1 MKTGLV
7 GFGYWGKIINSKLQD
22 NIINPPFDDVD
33 WIFIATPPKT
43 HYNIVKEY
51 ILKNKNIFC
60 EKPLT
65 LDYKSSKELIDL
77 ANEKKVHLYIDNL
90 FTLRDE
96 IKNIKKIKHLTNIE
110 FIWLKKGPYKD
121 TIFNDLL
128 YHDLYLLIHL
138 LGISNIDD
146 INYIEKSNNILIFT
160 FKYNN
165 ITVKINYNRDWD
177 GQKTKII
184 KMDNNIIDLSIPQ
197 NDPLQ
202 ESINMCLLNKAD
214 FEYNHYLSLETIKLL
229 EIFL

>member
-1 MKTGLV
+1 ML
-7 GFGYWGKIINSKLQD
+7 
-22 NIINPPFDDVD
+22 
-33 WIFIATPPKT
+33 
-43 HYNIVKEY
+43 
-51 ILKNKNIFC
+51 
-60 EKPLT
+60 
-65 LDYKSSKELIDL
+65 
-77 ANEKKVHLYIDNL
+77 
-90 FTLRDE
+90 
-96 IKNIKKIKHLTNIE
+96 
-110 FIWLKKGPYKD
+110 
-121 TIFNDLL
+121 
-128 YHDLYLLIHL
+128 
-138 LGISNIDD
+138 
-146 INYIEKSNNILIFT
+146 SNNILIFT

>member
-1 MKTGLV
+1 M
-7 GFGYWGKIINSKLQD
+7 
-22 NIINPPFDDVD
+22 
-33 WIFIATPPKT
+33 
-43 HYNIVKEY
+43 
-51 ILKNKNIFC
+51 
-60 EKPLT
+60 
-65 LDYKSSKELIDL
+65 
-77 ANEKKVHLYIDNL
+77 
-90 FTLRDE
+90 
-96 IKNIKKIKHLTNIE
+96 
-110 FIWLKKGPYKD
+110 
-121 TIFNDLL
+121 
-128 YHDLYLLIHL
+128 YLLIHL